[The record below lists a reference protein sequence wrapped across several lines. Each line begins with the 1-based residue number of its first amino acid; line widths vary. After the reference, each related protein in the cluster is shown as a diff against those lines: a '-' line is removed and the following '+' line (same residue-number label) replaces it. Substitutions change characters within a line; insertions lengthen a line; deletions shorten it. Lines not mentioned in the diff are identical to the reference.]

1 MWPHTWWIQ
10 EARLSQLSRYRR
22 GQEIISTVRVWAWTR
37 EKKSSRPFH
46 LRLTLIIHSLNSML
60 GEETTYEIIKSSS
73 LSVKLLHRPP
83 CSDTIGHV
91 GSGRVRQQHWSG
103 GTPKSTNYFPACF
116 TVLSSLLDLKTLQTT
131 RVRACAWNSKWENK
145 SERDGGG
152 LWRQEIKYIHPDG
165 PESNRKQ
172 FRVKPGAQNTIF
184 CALET
189 SFG

>member
-10 EARLSQLSRYRR
+10 EARLSQLSRYIR
-22 GQEIISTVRVWAWTR
+22 GQEIISTVRVW

-83 CSDTIGHV
+83 CSDTISHV

-131 RVRACAWNSKWENK
+131 CVCACVHETVNGRIKVREMGGV
-145 SERDGGG
+145 SEG
-152 LWRQEIKYIHPDG
+152 
-165 PESNRKQ
+165 RKLNISIQ
-172 FRVKPGAQNTIF
+172 TAQRATG
-184 CALET
+184 
-189 SFG
+189 SSSG